1 MSDDQL
7 SKEERTEID
16 IQKGEAQMAKA
27 EARRE
32 FLDYCKENG
41 LDPADEESME
51 EYKEVMVE
59 TGDAWWDNLD
69 DDDRDGWTDNM
80 NKDT

>member
-7 SKEERTEID
+7 SKEERTEIE
-16 IQKGEAQMAKA
+16 IQKGEAQIAKA

-51 EYKEVMVE
+51 EYKEVMAE
-59 TGDAWWDNLD
+59 TGDAWWDSLD